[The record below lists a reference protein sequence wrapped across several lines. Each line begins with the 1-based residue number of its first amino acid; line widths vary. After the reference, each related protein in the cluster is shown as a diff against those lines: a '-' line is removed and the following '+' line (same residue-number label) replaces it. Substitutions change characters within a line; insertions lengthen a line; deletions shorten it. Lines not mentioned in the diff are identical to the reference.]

1 MSGKIDRKA
10 LRGFEPLRPDEPPRI
25 DTARGTRPHRQLRD
39 EWFGFGRN
47 STGPAVA
54 RVVSDAWRRALP
66 HAPPNPDLTW
76 SEAGGDYLGIL
87 LLLAKLERTL
97 GRKLM
102 FDGVSADMTQRQL
115 TQSLTNDRAKL
126 RSSASP
132 VVYLIP
138 GILGDEL
145 ALADF
150 RRAFNQIRFEVI
162 EPPELDATGDLLRSL
177 PETGRWVARDIARR
191 QPEGLAIVAGF
202 SLGGAV
208 AHAAVAHLLANGF
221 TVGLLVIL
229 DTYLPNGP
237 KDAPAWDIPVHD
249 NAWRLCLK
257 RLLLAWG
264 QDDRRRRLLL
274 RLVACLGSV
283 ALSRTRRFLLW
294 GFRRDAIRSWQPT
307 ALAVPAIVAVSRE
320 FGSQIGSRWA
330 NITPNAS
337 FIELPCAHKDVLR
350 PEALAILR
358 PALLKGVHRIQHME

>member
-1 MSGKIDRKA
+1 
-10 LRGFEPLRPDEPPRI
+10 
-25 DTARGTRPHRQLRD
+25 
-39 EWFGFGRN
+39 
-47 STGPAVA
+47 
-54 RVVSDAWRRALP
+54 
-66 HAPPNPDLTW
+66 
-76 SEAGGDYLGIL
+76 LGIL
-87 LLLAKLERTL
+87 LLLARLERTL

-202 SLGGAV
+202 SFGGAV

-237 KDAPAWDIPVHD
+237 KDAPAWDMPVHD

-294 GFRRDAIRSWQPT
+294 GFRRNAIRSWQPT

-320 FGSQIGSRWA
+320 FGSQIRSRWA

-358 PALLKGVHRIQHME
+358 PALLKGFTEFSTWNDRRATSDCLA